1 MIEIKD
7 IAAMA
12 ALLKLYIND
21 LVKNAYDNI
30 ELGSDVD
37 YTEIAAHVDTLEK
50 ALEVVKDDLNYRLNN
65 F

>member
-1 MIEIKD
+1 MVEIKD

-37 YTEIAAHVDTLEK
+37 YTEIAAHVDTLKK

>member
-7 IAAMA
+7 IAALA

-37 YTEIAAHVDTLEK
+37 YTEIAAHVDTLKK
-50 ALEVVKDDLNYRLNN
+50 ALDVVKEDLDFRLNN
-65 F
+65 

>member
-7 IAAMA
+7 IAALA

-37 YTEIAAHVDTLEK
+37 YTEIATHVDTLKK
-50 ALEVVKDDLNYRLNN
+50 ALDVVKEDLDFRLNN
-65 F
+65 

>member
-1 MIEIKD
+1 MVEIKD
-7 IAAMA
+7 IAALA

-37 YTEIAAHVDTLEK
+37 YTEIAAHIDTLKK
-50 ALEVVKDDLNYRLNN
+50 ALDVVKEDLDYRLNN
-65 F
+65 

>member
-1 MIEIKD
+1 MVEIKD
-7 IAAMA
+7 IAMLE

-37 YTEIAAHVDTLEK
+37 YTEIAAHVDTLKK
-50 ALEVVKDDLNYRLNN
+50 ALDFVKEDLDYRLNN
-65 F
+65 

>member
-1 MIEIKD
+1 MVEIKD

-37 YTEIAAHVDTLEK
+37 YTEIATHVDTLKK

>member
-7 IAAMA
+7 IAALA

-37 YTEIAAHVDTLEK
+37 YTEIAAHVDTLKK
-50 ALEVVKDDLNYRLNN
+50 ALDVVKEDLDYRLNN
-65 F
+65 

>member
-1 MIEIKD
+1 MVEIKD
-7 IAAMA
+7 IAMLA

-50 ALEVVKDDLNYRLNN
+50 ALDVVKEDLDYRLNN
-65 F
+65 

>member
-7 IAAMA
+7 IAALA

-37 YTEIAAHVDTLEK
+37 YTEIAAHVDTLKK
-50 ALEVVKDDLNYRLNN
+50 ALDVVKEDLNYRLNN
-65 F
+65 

>member
-7 IAAMA
+7 IAMLA

-37 YTEIAAHVDTLEK
+37 YTEIEMHVD
-50 ALEVVKDDLNYRLNN
+50 ALKDALDVVKEDLDYRLNN
-65 F
+65 

>member
-1 MIEIKD
+1 MVEIKD
-7 IAAMA
+7 IAALA

-37 YTEIAAHVDTLEK
+37 YTEIAAHVDTLKK
-50 ALEVVKDDLNYRLNN
+50 ALDVVKEYLDYRLNN
-65 F
+65 

>member
-1 MIEIKD
+1 MVEIKD
-7 IAAMA
+7 IAALA

-37 YTEIAAHVDTLEK
+37 YSEIAAHVDTLKK
-50 ALEVVKDDLNYRLNN
+50 ALDVVKEDLDYRLNN
-65 F
+65 

>member
-1 MIEIKD
+1 
-7 IAAMA
+7 MA

>member
-7 IAAMA
+7 IAMLA

-37 YTEIAAHVDTLEK
+37 YTEIAAHVDTLK
-50 ALEVVKDDLNYRLNN
+50 DALDVVKEDLDYRLNN
-65 F
+65 

>member
-7 IAAMA
+7 IAALA

-37 YTEIAAHVDTLEK
+37 YTEIAAHIDTLEK
-50 ALEVVKDDLNYRLNN
+50 ALEVVKDDLDYRLNN
-65 F
+65 

>member
-1 MIEIKD
+1 MVEIKD
-7 IAAMA
+7 IAALA

-37 YTEIAAHVDTLEK
+37 YTEIAAHVD
-50 ALEVVKDDLNYRLNN
+50 ALKDALDVVKEDLDYRLNN
-65 F
+65 

>member
-37 YTEIAAHVDTLEK
+37 YTEIAAHVDTLKK
-50 ALEVVKDDLNYRLNN
+50 ALDFVKEDLDYRLNN
-65 F
+65 

>member
-7 IAAMA
+7 VAMLA

-37 YTEIAAHVDTLEK
+37 YTEIAAHVDTLKK
-50 ALEVVKDDLNYRLNN
+50 ALDVVKEDLDYRLNN
-65 F
+65 

>member
-1 MIEIKD
+1 MVEIKD
-7 IAAMA
+7 IAMLA
-12 ALLKLYIND
+12 ALLKLYIAD

-50 ALEVVKDDLNYRLNN
+50 ALEVVKDDLDYRLNN
-65 F
+65 